1 MKISRPV
8 LYMLLGS
15 VAIGGY
21 VFTNPDSVARKG
33 ATKKKTATVASN
45 LPEGFTEADLTAKFD
60 RIPEPVKDAF
70 VPIVVRTNSGGAE
83 TALSPNAVPSVLT
96 GGDPNWVY
104 TGMAEIDGIPM
115 GLLENK
121 VTGEGVFLK
130 HSESWKMATVT
141 GISPF
146 SLILVARS
154 GKNYTLTITESEN
167 RSSGLLANNGFAPV
181 NPNLR
186 GDIANG
192 FEVQP
197 TQLNGR
203 PTRNPVAANNGQNE
217 IEVRDGNN

>member
-8 LYMLLGS
+8 LYILIGA
-15 VAIGGY
+15 VAIGAFY
-21 VFTNPDSVARKG
+21 LTNEEVVARKG
-33 ATKKKTATVASN
+33 ATKKKTTSIASK
-45 LPEGFTEADLTAKFD
+45 LPEGFTEADLTAKFS
-60 RIPEPVKDAF
+60 RIAEPPKDAF
-70 VPIVVRTNSGGAE
+70 VPIVVRSNEGGAE

-146 SLILVARS
+146 SLILVAKS

-181 NPNLR
+181 NPNMR
-186 GDIANG
+186 GNIGNG
-192 FEVQP
+192 FEIQP
-197 TQLNGR
+197 NPQDGR
-203 PTRNPVAANNGQNE
+203 PNRNPVVANNGQNE